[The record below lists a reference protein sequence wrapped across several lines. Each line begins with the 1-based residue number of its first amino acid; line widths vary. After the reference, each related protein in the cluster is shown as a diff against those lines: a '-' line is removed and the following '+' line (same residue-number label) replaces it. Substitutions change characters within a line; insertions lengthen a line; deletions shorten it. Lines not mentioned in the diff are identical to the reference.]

1 MKKLMII
8 LAAAMALSA
17 SAIETT
23 IAYQGVLRDAQ
34 GNVLTVHAQTI
45 TFRLYNQ
52 ASGGTPLWAR
62 AIAVNLDNNGL
73 FNVELSDAGTSVE
86 GATYETL
93 AEALKAARS
102 GALFVGLEV
111 ANSSGE
117 ISPRQKILMT
127 PYSSWAADVTNA
139 SGDFS
144 VSGKATLNSVEVT
157 GGLTVS
163 GNTTLAGNTTFNNN
177 VTVAGGI
184 TVKDTGSFTGYGT
197 IPVGGIIMWSGTT
210 VPDGWALCNGQTV
223 NSQKTPDLCNKFVL
237 GKNTIGENSNLAGG
251 NSSVSLSVGNL
262 PAHSH
267 LYAGDDQV
275 CYIHDGNYNAGNN
288 VVSRPGGYDASSSD
302 KGSGT
307 IYRTSNTGSGQ
318 SFSIMPPYYKLAFI
332 MRVK

>member
-8 LAAAMALSA
+8 LAAAIAMSA

-34 GNVLTVHAQTI
+34 GNALSARSQLI
-45 TFRLYNQ
+45 TFRLYSQ
-52 ASGGTPLWAR
+52 ATGGTPLWAR
-62 AIAVNLDNNGL
+62 AITVNLDATGL

-86 GATYETL
+86 GATYSTL

-127 PYSSWAADVTNA
+127 PYSSWASDVTNA

-144 VSGKATLNSVEVT
+144 VAGKATLNSAEIS
-157 GGLTVS
+157 GGLIVN
-163 GNTTLAGNTTFNNN
+163 GATTLKGNTTFNNN
-177 VTVAGGI
+177 VTITGGL
-184 TVKDTGSFTGYGT
+184 TVRDTGSFTGYGT

-210 VPDGWALCNGQTV
+210 VPDGWALCNGQKSNGV
-223 NSQKTPDLCNKFVL
+223 QTPNLCNRFIV
-237 GKNTIGENSNLAGG
+237 GSGIEYNVGATGG
-251 NSSVSLSVGNL
+251 AKEVTLTESQM
-262 PAHSH
+262 PRHRH
-267 LYAGDDQV
+267 FYTGDDQLWSV
-275 CYIHDGNYNAGNN
+275 PD
-288 VVSRPGGYDASSSD
+288 SRYDIGLEAEVGGYDASSQT
-302 KGSGT
+302 SGGAR
-307 IYRTSNTGSGQ
+307 IYKTSRTGGDQPHENR
-318 SFSIMPPYYKLAFI
+318 PPYYALAFI

>member
-8 LAAAMALSA
+8 LAAAIAMSA
-17 SAIETT
+17 AAIETT

-34 GNVLTVHAQTI
+34 GNALSVRSQLI
-45 TFRLYNQ
+45 TFRLYSQ
-52 ASGGTPLWAR
+52 ASGGIPLWAR
-62 AIAVNLDNNGL
+62 AITVNLDNAGL
-73 FNVELSDAGTSVE
+73 FNVELSDTGTPAP
-86 GATYETL
+86 ATYTTL

-102 GALFVGLEV
+102 GTLFVGLEV

-144 VSGKATLNSVEVT
+144 VTGKATLNSAEVEGNLLVNGRTTLGGDVT
-157 GGLTVS
+157 FAQGVTVNGALTVK
-163 GNTTLAGNTTFNNN
+163 GTGTL
-177 VTVAGGI
+177 
-184 TVKDTGSFTGYGT
+184 SGYGT

-210 VPDGWALCNGQTV
+210 VPDGWALCNGQKV
-223 NSQKTPDLCNKFVL
+223 NNQQTPDLSNKFIL
-237 GKNTIGENSNLAGG
+237 GKNTVSENSNLTGG
-251 NSSVSLSVGNL
+251 NSSVTLSVNNL
-262 PAHSH
+262 PSHNH

-275 CYIHDGNYNAGNN
+275 SYIHDGNYNAGNN
-288 VVSRPGGYDASSSD
+288 VVTRPGGYDASSSNS
-302 KGSGT
+302 GAGT
-307 IYRTSNTGSGQ
+307 IYRTSNAGSGQ

>member
-8 LAAAMALSA
+8 LAAAIALSA
-17 SAIETT
+17 AAIETT

-73 FNVELSDAGTSVE
+73 FNVELNDAGTSVE

-93 AEALKAARS
+93 ADALKAARS
-102 GALFVGLEV
+102 GTLFVGLEV

-163 GNTTLAGNTTFNNN
+163 GNTTLAGNTTFNNH

-184 TVKDTGSFTGYGT
+184 TVRDTGSFTGYGT
-197 IPVGGIIMWSGTT
+197 IPVGGIIMWSGSS
-210 VPDGWALCNGQTV
+210 VPDGWALCNGQTANGV
-223 NSQKTPDLCNKFVL
+223 RTPDLRNRFIV
-237 GKNTIGENSNLAGG
+237 GSGGEYNVGATGG
-251 NSSVSLSVGNL
+251 AKEVTLSESQMPN
-262 PAHSH
+262 HRH
-267 LYAGDDQV
+267 YYTGDDQLWSA
-275 CYIHDGNYNAGNN
+275 HDSSYDIGLVGT
-288 VVSRPGGYDASSSD
+288 VGGYDAKSETE
-302 KGSGT
+302 GGAR
-307 IYRTSNTGSGQ
+307 IYKTSRTGGNQ
-318 SFSIMPPYYKLAFI
+318 AHENRPPYYALAFI

>member
-8 LAAAMALSA
+8 LAAAIAMGA

-34 GNVLTVHAQTI
+34 GNVLTVRSQTI

-62 AIAVNLDNNGL
+62 AIAVNLDANGL

-102 GALFVGLEV
+102 GTLFVGLEV

-139 SGDFS
+139 SGGFS
-144 VSGKATLNSVEVT
+144 VAGKATLNSAEVEGDLRVNGQT
-157 GGLTVS
+157 SLAGDVSFAQNLTVN
-163 GNTTLAGNTTFNNN
+163 GAL
-177 VTVAGGI
+177 
-184 TVKDTGSFTGYGT
+184 TVKGTGSLSGYGT

-223 NSQKTPDLCNKFVL
+223 NNQQTPDLRNRFIL
-237 GKNTIGENSNLAGG
+237 GKNTITENSSLSGG
-251 NSSVSLSVGNL
+251 SSSVALSVSNL
-262 PAHSH
+262 PSHNH

-275 CYIHDGNYNAGNN
+275 SYIHDGNYNAGNN
-288 VVSRPGGYDASSSD
+288 VVTRPGGYDASSSSS
-302 KGSGT
+302 GAGT
-307 IYRTSNTGSGQ
+307 IYRTSNAGSGQ